1 MLNMLESRVF
11 KYDDNRKEVTVYQ
24 DDEDLNKW
32 YIVPEPR
39 FARTIVDGQSVAEF
53 TLVQYK
59 TQQGAAGTCTFTAE
73 LIVSPEALE
82 AVYQNLGRDI
92 ALGQLD
98 WQMAEAYFYYQ
109 LSGEE
114 KVLNVTP
121 SLAGT
126 NRSAFVITLATQE
139 EVNTFKNAFGPD
151 SGSVSP
157 FRIDFDVT
165 ALARLRAVT
174 AKVTYN
180 SQLAF
185 EYEKEVDVDK
195 NVWGKVTSRR
205 ETIKQELRQS
215 GAGDVELTWGISKP
229 SGELQQRVNDWAWVT
244 LESLVNKAVDDA
256 MRSIGDNNADQFSL
270 SATASFERTYTENQ
284 VIAWAFTP
292 TQFLPKFT
300 QEEWKLHYSEV
311 DNRRLIVNFNIL
323 DDLGAN
329 AIDSVQVDVM
339 YDGSTKSHLFESGQ
353 PSSWTLDVDGAVS
366 GGTFDPDYEYRYV
379 VKFTDEPTKTFTS
392 DPIPSA
398 ATEVVLPVAALGTQ
412 KATFVGSNIDFAEV
426 DFVLIDF
433 YFATPGDQPNVAQ
446 QKRMTDN
453 ASQIVFKS
461 TTFLPSTNEYNYAL
475 TYVMKNGVRYRV
487 DPITAF
493 PPNNRAAVTVTSP
506 FQNRTLYVA
515 VLNPANATE
524 KIVQVQL
531 EGTYDDN
538 TNDLN
543 DANTWNFAPDTNL
556 AFEQGT
562 NWILSVV
569 GNPNGSSVR
578 YNGFLITSAGKQRRL
593 SNIFVQQNP
602 FLNLSAADEVF
613 SVVIDPSQVQWEAN
627 KIQQVKV
634 DMYRIEGDPSEDL
647 VAASENRT
655 QLETFVF
662 RPATDEDGNVTTAEI
677 PVQYYNFNYP
687 VSGQAVYY
695 YRATYYYSDGSTA
708 DVQQVE
714 GDSQRVVLPS
724 NAGTDGLTSSPAPTI
739 LRVEMAAPA
748 VA

>member
-11 KYDDNRKEVTVYQ
+11 KYDENRREVTVYQ

-39 FARTIVDGQSVAEF
+39 FAQTIVSGQSVAEF

-73 LIVSPEALE
+73 LIVSPEALA
-82 AVYQNLGRDI
+82 AVYQNLGDEI

-109 LSGEE
+109 VSGEE

-126 NRSAFVITLATQE
+126 NRSAFVITLETQE

-151 SGSVSP
+151 GGSVSP

-165 ALARLRAVT
+165 ALARLQAVT

-215 GAGDVELTWGISKP
+215 DAGDVELTWGLENP

-256 MRSIGDNNADQFSL
+256 LRTVGEQNADQFSL

-292 TQFLPKFT
+292 TQFLPKFNA
-300 QEEWKLHYSEV
+300 QQWPLHYSEV
-311 DNRRLIVNFNIL
+311 DNRRLIVSFNIL
-323 DDLGAN
+323 DDLEAN
-329 AIDSVQVDVM
+329 GIDSVQVDVM
-339 YDGSTKSHLFESGQ
+339 YDGATHSHLFEPGEA
-353 PSSWTLDVDGAVS
+353 SSWILDVDGAVS
-366 GGTFDPDYEYRYV
+366 GGTFDPNYEYRYI

-392 DPIPSA
+392 DPIPSS

-412 KATFVGSNIDFAEV
+412 KATFIGSNIDFKEV

-433 YFATPGDQPNVAQ
+433 YFATPGDQPNTAQ

-453 ASQIVFKS
+453 TSQIVFES
-461 TTFLPSTNEYNYAL
+461 RTFLPSANEYNYAL

-487 DPITAF
+487 DPISAF
-493 PPNNRAAVTVTSP
+493 PPDNRAAVTVSSP

-515 VLNPANATE
+515 VLNPTDSE

-531 EGTYDDN
+531 EGTYDDG
-538 TNDLN
+538 TNDIN
-543 DANTWNFAPDTNL
+543 DANAWNFAPNPTL
-556 AFEQGT
+556 GYEQAQQ
-562 NWILSVV
+562 WILSVV

-578 YNGFLITSAGKQRRL
+578 YNGFLITSDGQQRRV
-593 SNIFVQQNP
+593 SNLFVQQNP
-602 FLNLSAADEVF
+602 FLNLSATDEVF
-613 SVVIDPSQVQWEAN
+613 SVVIDPSQVQWQEN
-627 KIQQVKV
+627 QIQQIKV
-634 DMYRIEGDPSEDL
+634 DMYRIEGDPADDL
-647 VAASENRT
+647 VAASVDRT
-655 QLETFVF
+655 QLETFTF
-662 RPATDEDGNVTTAEI
+662 RPATDEDGNVSSDEV
-677 PVQYYNFNYP
+677 PEQYYNFNYP
-687 VSGQAVYY
+687 VDGQGVYF
-695 YRATYYYSDGSTA
+695 YRATYYYADGTTK
-708 DVQQVE
+708 DVAQTE

-724 NAGTDGLTSSPAPTI
+724 NADAGEATV
-739 LRVEMAAPA
+739 LRVEVAARA